1 MPHHSAPKAKAAT
14 ATNVFQ
20 KTNDATFGSDFGTGT
35 SSLNPSTGAITT
47 NSTLSPDL
55 QQARTTAGQGLN
67 SNLGYLAQSPDQV
80 FGNMTAGSNPY
91 YNMLQTQTQRA
102 NDQNVANERLH
113 AGQLGGA
120 NSTALGS
127 TLGRL
132 YADNGL
138 QQSTNASNA
147 FTLGQNT
154 ATGNVGTFQNSLTGL
169 ANLAYPLGSAANSN
183 LMGAENSKN
192 ATAQFN
198 AGNQQQVNLA
208 NQQAQMQQQQQNNAL
223 TGNLVNAGLT
233 GVGMIAAPFT
243 GGASM
248 MLPTVGK
255 AIMGSSSGSGYQQLP
270 GVSGLSNY
278 LGSNPS
284 VMGIT

>member
-1 MPHHSAPKAKAAT
+1 MSHPSPPKATAAKAS
-14 ATNVFQ
+14 NVFN
-20 KTNDATFGSDFGTGT
+20 KTNTATFGSDFGTGT
-35 SSLNPSTGAITT
+35 SNISNGVINTT
-47 NSTLSPDL
+47 SSLSPDL

-80 FGNMTAGSNPY
+80 FGNMAAGSNPY
-91 YNMLQTQTQRA
+91 YNQLQMQTQRA
-102 NDQNVANERLH
+102 NDQNVSNARLQ

-147 FTLGQNT
+147 FTLGQNA

-169 ANLAYPLGSAANSN
+169 ANLAYPLASSANSN
-183 LMGAENSKN
+183 LMADLASRNQTS
-192 ATAQFN
+192 QFN

-208 NQQAQMQQQQQNNAL
+208 NQQAALQQQQQQNSL

-243 GGASM
+243 GGASLA
-248 MLPTVGK
+248 LPALGNS
-255 AIMGSSSGSGYQQLP
+255 IMGATGYSSSSQLP
-270 GVSGLSNY
+270 GASSLGSYLS
-278 LGSNPS
+278 SNPS
-284 VMGIT
+284 VMGIY